1 MSSDDEEILV
11 AAEGEADKGLQKIRN
26 GDPFREM
33 YVKSEMDKSR

>member
-1 MSSDDEEILV
+1 MLYFLE
-11 AAEGEADKGLQKIRN
+11 GLQKIRN